1 MYEKKKN
8 IGMYAQKNIILYMEK
23 EYLEIVYGGKW
34 LNDYVEGEIINV
46 EIVLNTRIYD
56 ILFFIL
62 VRS

>member
-1 MYEKKKN
+1 
-8 IGMYAQKNIILYMEK
+8 MEK